1 MKISEY
7 GEFNLIEKIT
17 KDVIYDS
24 RRVVVGIGDDT
35 AAERV
40 SPDHLLLSTCDAL
53 VDGVHFLFNKIS
65 PRQLGR
71 KSVAVNLSD
80 IAAMGGRPTS
90 ILITLALPKNTSV
103 NWVEDLYIGIK
114 EMCSLYKVNIMG
126 GDMVSSPVVSINI
139 TALGEVRPENLIKR
153 SGACVGDAIMVTGP
167 LGDSGAGLEIIKR
180 GLEGDPYWSKL
191 VEKHLEPIP
200 QVHEGQ
206 FLAQSGFVTSMND
219 ISDGLASEIREI
231 SEASNVGIELWEEK
245 IPYSRL
251 LLEAADKLT
260 VSPIEM
266 ALSGGEDYQLVFTCK
281 SDKVEELIKSFTKK
295 FSKEVHLIGEVKSKE
310 HGIKLKNLDGQYKKL
325 VTRGYDH
332 FSSR

>member
-7 GEFNLIEKIT
+7 GEFKLIEKIA
-17 KDVIYDS
+17 KDTIYDS
-24 RRVVVGIGDDT
+24 QRVVIGIGDDT
-35 AAERV
+35 AAEKI
-40 SPDHLLLSTCDAL
+40 SPGYLLLSTCDAL
-53 VDGVHFLFNKIS
+53 VDGVHFLFDRIS
-65 PRQLGR
+65 PRQLGK

-90 ILITLALPKNTSV
+90 ILITLALPKDTDV

-114 EMCSLYKVNIMG
+114 EICSLYKVNIMG
-126 GDMVSSPVVSINI
+126 GDMVSSPVISINI
-139 TALGEVRPENLIKR
+139 TALGEVKPENLIKR
-153 SGACVGDAIMVTGP
+153 SGACVGDIIMVTGP

-191 VEKHLEPIP
+191 VEKHIEPIP
-200 QVHEGQ
+200 QVREGQ
-206 FLAQSGFVTSMND
+206 FFAQSGFVTSMND

-231 SEASNVGIELWEEK
+231 SEASNVGIELWEK
-245 IPYSRL
+245 NIPYSLL

-260 VSPIEM
+260 VSPIDM

-281 SDKVEELIKSFTKK
+281 SDKVEELTKSFTEK
-295 FSKEVHLIGEVKSKE
+295 FSKKLYPIGKVVPIAN
-310 HGIKLKNLDGQYKKL
+310 GIKLINTNNQSKNLDIS
-325 VTRGYDH
+325 GYNH